1 MSQSLRPLIDLATRL
16 QQEAP
21 PIDDGLTGFTG
32 FVADVIAWIGEVGVG
47 ALVFLETVFP
57 PLPSEAVLGLAG
69 WQAQMGRMNL
79 VLAVVAATVGAVLG
93 GLVFYGLGAW
103 FGEERAKSILARV
116 PLIDRDDLDAASD
129 IFRRYG
135 QRIVFFGRFVPIVRS
150 LVSIPAGA
158 QRMSLPVF
166 IVLTAL
172 GSGLWNMF
180 LIMAGYLLGTQYDLL
195 EGYLKYLDYLVI
207 GAIVLFVGWYLV
219 RWYRKHHRSPDP
231 VADPVPPDPDA
242 GTPPTQG

>member
-1 MSQSLRPLIDLATRL
+1 MSRIPLDPHALIQLF
-16 QQEAP
+16 QQAAP
-21 PIDDGLTGFTG
+21 PSGDDGLEGFTG

-79 VLAVVAATVGAVLG
+79 VLAMIAATIGAVLG
-93 GLVFYGLGAW
+93 GLVFYAFGAW
-103 FGEERAKSILARV
+103 FGEERAKTLLAKV

-129 IFRRYG
+129 FFRRYG

-158 QRMSLPVF
+158 QRMPLVTF

-172 GSGLWNMF
+172 GAGTWNAI
-180 LIMAGYLLGTQYDLL
+180 LIGAGYLLGTQYELL
-195 EGYLKYLDYLVI
+195 EGYLKYLDYVVLA
-207 GAIVLFVGWYLV
+207 AIAIFLGWYLI
-219 RWYRKHHRSPDP
+219 RWYRKHHQ
-231 VADPVPPDPDA
+231 A
-242 GTPPTQG
+242 G

>member
-1 MSQSLRPLIDLATRL
+1 MFQQATPHD
-16 QQEAP
+16 E
-21 PIDDGLTGFTG
+21 DGLTGFTG

-79 VLAVVAATVGAVLG
+79 VLAMIAATIGAVLG
-93 GLVFYGLGAW
+93 GLVFYAFGAW
-103 FGEERAKSILARV
+103 FGEERAKTLLARV

-129 IFRRYG
+129 FFRRYG

-158 QRMSLPVF
+158 QRMPLGTF

-172 GSGLWNMF
+172 GAGSWNAI
-180 LIMAGYLLGTQYDLL
+180 LIGAGYLLGTQYELL
-195 EGYLKYLDYLVI
+195 EGYLKYLDYVVI
-207 GAIVLFVGWYLV
+207 AAIAIFVGWYLI
-219 RWYRKHHRSPDP
+219 RWYRKHHRP
-231 VADPVPPDPDA
+231 A
-242 GTPPTQG
+242 

>member
-1 MSQSLRPLIDLATRL
+1 MSRPPLDPHALIQLF
-16 QQEAP
+16 QQAEPHDA
-21 PIDDGLTGFTG
+21 DGLTGFTG
-32 FVADVIAWIGEVGVG
+32 FVADVIAWVGEVGVG

-79 VLAVVAATVGAVLG
+79 VLAMIAATIGAVAG
-93 GLVFYGLGAW
+93 GLVFYAFGAW
-103 FGEERAKSILARV
+103 FGEERAKTMLAKV

-129 IFRRYG
+129 FFRRYG

-158 QRMSLPVF
+158 QRMPLVTF

-172 GSGLWNMF
+172 GAGTWNAI
-180 LIMAGYLLGTQYDLL
+180 LIGAGYLLGTQYELL
-195 EGYLKYLDYLVI
+195 EDYLKYLDYVVLA
-207 GAIVLFVGWYLV
+207 AIAIFLGWYLI
-219 RWYRKHHRSPDP
+219 RWYRKHHR
-231 VADPVPPDPDA
+231 VA
-242 GTPPTQG
+242 